1 MLVVLAFEIFSFP
14 KRNDSL
20 LFLREYA
27 INRIRVSC
35 CPGPFRKL
43 QYKDFVN
50 PILDIENTNVKW
62 VRIRVLVL
70 CEFVNCEPFIH
81 LIDV

>member
-1 MLVVLAFEIFSFP
+1 MEIACIIQGVILFKARIFCFP

-43 QYKDFVN
+43 LFKDYVN
-50 PILDIENTNVKW
+50 PILDTEKHEREVS
-62 VRIRVLVL
+62 
-70 CEFVNCEPFIH
+70 E
-81 LIDV
+81 D

>member
-1 MLVVLAFEIFSFP
+1 VEIACIIQGVILFKARIFCFP

-35 CPGPFRKL
+35 CPNPFRKL
-43 QYKDFVN
+43 QFKDYVN
-50 PILDIENTNVKW
+50 PVLYIENTNGEVS
-62 VRIRVLVL
+62 
-70 CEFVNCEPFIH
+70 EY
-81 LIDV
+81 